1 MDLTRITR
9 RRATD
14 EVYDAMR
21 QAILTRVFKP
31 GERLQVEEI
40 SEKLGVSLTP
50 VRHAL
55 QQLATEGLVD
65 IHPRSGTYVSS
76 VSPEDIEETFEIRC
90 ALECL
95 AAERAMTRIAPEQVS
110 RARELLLT
118 LSKPLEGDRG
128 LKDHERANSEF
139 HQVLIDAS
147 GSRRISELYESLNAH
162 IKIARIHTS
171 ENHEHRR
178 HDWTLRLQE
187 EQKEHEAIVEALES
201 RDVAALTDALRKH
214 IYRAKDSLVIAL
226 KELSGAES

>member
-1 MDLTRITR
+1 MSLSRITR

-40 SEKLGVSLTP
+40 SAKLGVSLTP

-65 IHPRSGTYVSS
+65 IHPRSGTYVSA

-95 AAERAMTRIAPEQVS
+95 AAERAVTRITPTQLA
-110 RARELLLT
+110 RIRELLRI
-118 LSKPLEGDRG
+118 LSRAVIGERS
-128 LKDHERANSEF
+128 LKEHEKANVEL
-139 HQVLIDAS
+139 HETIIEAS
-147 GSRRISELYESLNAH
+147 GSRRIRELYDSLYAH

-171 ENHEHRR
+171 EAHQDRR
-178 HDWTLRLQE
+178 RDWTSRLEE
-187 EQKEHEAIVEALES
+187 EQKEHAAIVRALEARRCS
-201 RDVAALTDALRKH
+201 GTHVSTSQAH
-214 IYRAKDSLVIAL
+214 
-226 KELSGAES
+226 LSS